1 MKTALVTGSGSGI
14 GLAIAKRLLKDRY
27 RVIGHYHQPSPELA
41 QLREEYADRLY
52 LSQKDF
58 SQPATVQSLWKEI
71 ETAHGGVD
79 ILINNAA
86 IIPDPAP
93 IESLSEKALDEA
105 LNMNLKVPFLLAQKV
120 LPWMMKNR
128 WGRIINISS
137 IGIKFGGGR
146 QTAHYT
152 ISKAALETLSASL
165 HRICCPYNILVNT
178 VRVGVTNTKMHAS
191 VPKKNMEERI
201 KLIPLKRMAE
211 PSEIANA
218 ILFLSSE
225 ESSYIAGST
234 LTVAGGE

>member
-1 MKTALVTGSGSGI
+1 MKTALITGSGSGI
-14 GLAIAKRLLKDRY
+14 GLATAKRLLKDRY
-27 RVIGHYHQPSPELA
+27 TVIGHFHNPSPGLA
-41 QLREEYADRLY
+41 QLKEEYADTLY
-52 LSQKDF
+52 VSQKDLL
-58 SQPATVQSLWKEI
+58 QPGAVQSLWKEI
-71 ETAHGGVD
+71 ETTHEGVD

-93 IESLSEKALDEA
+93 IESLSEKAFDDA

-120 LPWMMKNR
+120 LPWMTRNR
-128 WGRIINISS
+128 WGRIVNISS

-146 QTAHYT
+146 QTAHYA

-165 HRICCPYNILVNT
+165 HRVCCPYNILVNT

-191 VPKKNMEERI
+191 VSEKNLEERI

-211 PSEIANA
+211 PSEIANT
-218 ILFLSSE
+218 ISFLISE

>member
-1 MKTALVTGSGSGI
+1 MKTALITGSGSGI
-14 GLAIAKRLLKDRY
+14 GLAIATRLLKDHY
-27 RVIGHYHQPSPELA
+27 RVIGHCHSLSPGLA
-41 QLREEYADRLY
+41 QLKAAYADSLY

-58 SQPATVQSLWKEI
+58 SQPATVESLWEEI
-71 ETAHGGVD
+71 ETAHHGVD

-105 LNMNLKVPFLLAQKV
+105 LNINLKVPFLLAQRV
-120 LPWMMKNR
+120 LPWMMSNR

-137 IGIKFGGGR
+137 IGLKFGGGR
-146 QTAHYT
+146 QTAHYA
-152 ISKAALETLSASL
+152 ISKAALETLSDCL
-165 HRICCPYNILVNT
+165 HRVCCPYNILVNT

-191 VPKKNMEERI
+191 VPTKNLEERI
-201 KLIPLKRMAE
+201 SLIPLKRMAE

-218 ILFLSSE
+218 ICFLISE